1 MSHYPASGR
10 VFCYNIG
17 IEKKISPMKN
27 LLKVALGIIAYGQLN
42 RDFGNVRPTTKTGF
56 RTNMPKSQ
64 IPNNGGL

>member
-1 MSHYPASGR
+1 M
-10 VFCYNIG
+10 
-17 IEKKISPMKN
+17 KI